1 MKTITVYANIGEK
14 HTIVL
19 RDGGVLIFNHYTGK
33 TVEPSAFDF
42 ETVSRNFTGKVNS
55 EEVFKAAARK
65 RSAESAG
72 WFLVNNMHWMQGS
85 FELQGWK
92 NQQVA

>member
-14 HTIVL
+14 HTIVI

-33 TVEPSAFDF
+33 TVEPKAFDF
-42 ETVSRNFTGKVNS
+42 ETVSRDFTGKVNS

-65 RSAESAG
+65 RSAHGARF
-72 WFLVNNMHWMQGS
+72 FLVNQMHWPQSS
-85 FELQGWK
+85 FEIQGWR
-92 NQQVA
+92 N

>member
-14 HTIVL
+14 HTIVM

-33 TVEPSAFDF
+33 TVEPCQFDF
-42 ETVSRNFTGKVNS
+42 ETVSRDFTGKVNS
-55 EEVFKAAARK
+55 EEVFKAAASK
-65 RSAESAG
+65 RSIQSASL
-72 WFLVNNMHWMQGS
+72 FLINNMHWMQGS

>member
-14 HTIVL
+14 HTIVM
-19 RDGGVLIFNHYTGK
+19 RDGGVLIFNHYTGT
-33 TVEPSAFDF
+33 TVEPSRFDF
-42 ETVSRNFTGKVNS
+42 DTVSRDFTGTVNS

-65 RSAESAG
+65 RSAQSTSL
-72 WFLVNNMHWMQGS
+72 FLVNQMHWMQGS

-92 NQQVA
+92 NQTVA